1 MKRRQSFSS
10 FDDDNDDDEYG
21 EKDRTIRGLEDLRDE
36 HAPAAQNTEDVF
48 LKLARSNST
57 NSRAADR
64 LERRR
69 VRSTFFF
76 SSSFLLF
83 LFFSSLYFSLFLLET
98 CFSPPLVTRPLAN
111 IAPLPPP
118 QLGTPLPIPQFN
130 ARGCD
135 AVSSRTPPRYRRIQF
150 IASPSS

>member
-10 FDDDNDDDEYG
+10 FDDDDDDDDDEYG
-21 EKDRTIRGLEDLRDE
+21 EKDRTIRGLEDLRDA

-76 SSSFLLF
+76 LFLL
-83 LFFSSLYFSLFLLET
+83 LFFFFFFFISLFLS
-98 CFSPPLVTRPLAN
+98 FFIGHVVFF
-111 IAPLPPP
+111 PPP
-118 QLGTPLPIPQFN
+118 QIGTPLPIPQFN

-135 AVSSRTPPRYRRIQF
+135 AVFSRTPPRYRRIQF
-150 IASPSS
+150 IASPSR